1 MMYIPDPPGPPSIT
15 GYTSGQVVRTN
26 DTLHLTCTSRG
37 GNPLG
42 TVVWYRDNER
52 VDSSFTSGGNQAVNE
67 YIFTAM
73 SVDNSMEY
81 RCEVNNLVTS
91 APLTASV
98 TLTVHCKCLSN
109 IEFSDIAWLIIGHTY
124 ATYSHLL
131 LGKPPLV
138 CPCCCTCFNY
148 LSWSPEY
155 LPIFTAS
162 LIFVFLVKVHPI
174 GIYVFIFKVGRALSS
189 DLVLLCL
196 LHFFYIFVLMVAL

>member
-109 IEFSDIAWLIIGHTY
+109 IEFSDITWLIIGHTY

-138 CPCCCTCFNY
+138 CPWCSKMFAVVHVLITYPGLQSICQSLQQAWPLFS
-148 LSWSPEY
+148 LLRSIP
-155 LPIFTAS
+155 LAS
-162 LIFVFLVKVHPI
+162 MFSFLKW
-174 GIYVFIFKVGRALSS
+174 VGL
-189 DLVLLCL
+189 
-196 LHFFYIFVLMVAL
+196 YPQI